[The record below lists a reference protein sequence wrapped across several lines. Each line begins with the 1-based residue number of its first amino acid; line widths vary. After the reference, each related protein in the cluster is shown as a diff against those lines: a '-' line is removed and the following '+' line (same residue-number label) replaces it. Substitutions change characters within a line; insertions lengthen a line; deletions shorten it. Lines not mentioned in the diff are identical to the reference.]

1 MILSARTNHEDAH
14 SKETAMSPSKF
25 SFVTRC
31 PAFSCVR
38 RRSSSTLSSAQRA
51 PTSNDNA
58 SVTLSSHCHVRMSV
72 GEQLHSVMCCVRFSH
87 VQMTPRRAMCSEPTL
102 RFVYGLMSDTQNP
115 WALNVFK
122 THKTN
127 WRMDEHDPIMA

>member
-1 MILSARTNHEDAH
+1 MSCANHKDAH
-14 SKETAMSPSKF
+14 SEETAMSPSKF

-58 SVTLSSHCHVRMSV
+58 SVTLSGHCHVGMYSDKYWVVVFTSQGPRATQCWS
-72 GEQLHSVMCCVRFSH
+72 EQKGGNKGWP
-87 VQMTPRRAMCSEPTL
+87 QKRRNLTICIDLSLDNLVPSRNDLGPAP
-102 RFVYGLMSDTQNP
+102 
-115 WALNVFK
+115 
-122 THKTN
+122 
-127 WRMDEHDPIMA
+127 